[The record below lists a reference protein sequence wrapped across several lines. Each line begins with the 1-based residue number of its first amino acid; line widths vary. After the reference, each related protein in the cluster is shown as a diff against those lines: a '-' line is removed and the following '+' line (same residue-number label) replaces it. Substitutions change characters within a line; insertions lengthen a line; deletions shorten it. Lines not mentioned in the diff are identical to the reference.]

1 MDQMPPL
8 PGQNQT
14 LPEVTVSASKLGGTS
29 AAPKSIGARTRRT
42 LSAPP
47 TVSQPTQVDPS
58 TFGTIDQRELAP
70 LSYPNTHGTLQ
81 PLERSLPTPDPST
94 TASPYTGTGGYAQNS
109 YTNDPR
115 VDRSFTAGDVLQ
127 VGSLINSFAR
137 LRGGPEKEQ
146 ANYDNSKIT
155 RNVYDVNNALQSN
168 ASSFANSSNNIDT
181 SSPQLRR
188 ALQNQMLASK
198 MKADNSALTQ
208 YDQMNQG
215 ARSEYENRVS
225 NQQRYNVGQRT
236 YTNDINARNKG
247 AYDSAIQN
255 AFGNLSNFGVGLN
268 QRKQA
273 YDALDLYGSTYKDVY
288 SRILKTLGQNG

>member
-1 MDQMPPL
+1 
-8 PGQNQT
+8 
-14 LPEVTVSASKLGGTS
+14 
-29 AAPKSIGARTRRT
+29 
-42 LSAPP
+42 
-47 TVSQPTQVDPS
+47 
-58 TFGTIDQRELAP
+58 
-70 LSYPNTHGTLQ
+70 
-81 PLERSLPTPDPST
+81 
-94 TASPYTGTGGYAQNS
+94 
-109 YTNDPR
+109 
-115 VDRSFTAGDVLQ
+115 
-127 VGSLINSFAR
+127 
-137 LRGGPEKEQ
+137 
-146 ANYDNSKIT
+146 
-155 RNVYDVNNALQSN
+155 
-168 ASSFANSSNNIDT
+168 
-181 SSPQLRR
+181 
-188 ALQNQMLASK
+188 MLASK